1 MILSV
6 LGAILI
12 IAGVA
17 IVVRKT
23 AETWLQRRA
32 GKLDET
38 GEKPHIS
45 YPAIVLIG
53 LGALLVEIG
62 TSGSPPPP

>member
-1 MILSV
+1 MILAV

-32 GKLDET
+32 GRLDET
-38 GEKPHIS
+38 GEKPKIS
-45 YPAIVLIG
+45 YQAIVLVG
-53 LGALLVEIG
+53 LGALLVAIS
-62 TSGSPPPP
+62 TSASPLP

>member
-1 MILSV
+1 MILAV

-12 IAGVA
+12 VAGVA

-23 AETWLQRRA
+23 AETWMQRRA

-38 GEKPHIS
+38 GEKPKIS
-45 YPAIVLIG
+45 YQAIVLIG
-53 LGALLVEIG
+53 VGALLIAIS
-62 TSGSPPPP
+62 TSTSP

>member
-1 MILSV
+1 MILAV

-12 IAGVA
+12 VAGVV

-23 AETWLQRRA
+23 AETWMQRRA

-38 GEKPHIS
+38 GEKPQIS
-45 YPAIVLIG
+45 YQAIVLIG
-53 LGALLVEIG
+53 VGALLIAIS
-62 TSGSPPPP
+62 TSTSP

>member
-1 MILSV
+1 MILAV

-12 IAGVA
+12 VAGVV

-38 GEKPHIS
+38 VEKPKIS
-45 YPAIVLIG
+45 YQAIVLIG
-53 LGALLVEIG
+53 LGALLVAIS
-62 TSGSPPPP
+62 TSTSP

>member
-1 MILSV
+1 VILAV

-32 GKLDET
+32 GRMDET
-38 GEKPHIS
+38 GEKPKIS
-45 YPAIVLIG
+45 YLPIILIG
-53 LGALLVEIG
+53 LGALLVAIA
-62 TSGSPPPP
+62 TSGSPSP

>member
-1 MILSV
+1 MIFAV

-32 GKLDET
+32 GRLDET
-38 GEKPHIS
+38 GEKPKIS
-45 YPAIVLIG
+45 YYAVVLIG
-53 LGALLVEIG
+53 LRALLVAIG
-62 TSGSPPPP
+62 TSGSPSP

>member
-1 MILSV
+1 MILAV

-32 GKLDET
+32 GRLDET
-38 GEKPHIS
+38 SEKPKIS
-45 YPAIVLIG
+45 YQAIVLVG
-53 LGALLVEIG
+53 LGALLVAIA
-62 TSGSPPPP
+62 TSGSPLP

>member
-1 MILSV
+1 MILAV

-32 GKLDET
+32 GRLDET
-38 GEKPHIS
+38 GEKPKIS
-45 YPAIVLIG
+45 YYAVVLIS
-53 LGALLVEIG
+53 LGALLVAIG
-62 TSGSPPPP
+62 TSGSPSP